1 MCVTCTTHTYIS
13 NSILEPKAT
22 EAKAKT
28 LFRKG
33 KFCKEKPK
41 KFVEK
46 ENNQRIQKKTVGT
59 IFECYFDHHQKNQ
72 KQTFRNSISTSYD
85 QKKLST
91 VLKYPPKFDFLHL
104 RSTLEN

>member
-22 EAKAKT
+22 TAKAKT

-41 KFVEK
+41 KFVAK
-46 ENNQRIQKKTVGT
+46 ENNQRKQKNKIKTVGT
-59 IFECYFDHHQKNQ
+59 IFECYFDHHQK
-72 KQTFRNSISTSYD
+72 KQTNFPKLDFDKLRPEETLNSSQVSA
-85 QKKLST
+85 
-91 VLKYPPKFDFLHL
+91 
-104 RSTLEN
+104 

>member
-22 EAKAKT
+22 TAKAKT

-41 KFVEK
+41 KFVAK
-46 ENNQRIQKKTVGT
+46 KHNQRNPKKTVGT
-59 IFECYFDHHQKNQ
+59 NFECYFDHHQK
-72 KQTFRNSISTSYD
+72 KQTNVPKLDFDKLRPEETLNSSQVSA
-85 QKKLST
+85 
-91 VLKYPPKFDFLHL
+91 
-104 RSTLEN
+104 